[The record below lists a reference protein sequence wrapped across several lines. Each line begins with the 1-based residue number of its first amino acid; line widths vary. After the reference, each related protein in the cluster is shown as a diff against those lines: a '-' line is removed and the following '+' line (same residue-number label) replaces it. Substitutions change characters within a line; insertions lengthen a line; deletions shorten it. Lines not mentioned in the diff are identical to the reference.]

1 MPQILISFF
10 NVYAN
15 RILLSRADL
24 CCSRNEALYIF
35 PSRFHRITIVKIVT
49 RHLFR
54 KIFYESEAPPSLVF
68 LLYFVLNFV

>member
-49 RHLFR
+49 GHLFR
-54 KIFYESEAPPSLVF
+54 KIFYHQR
-68 LLYFVLNFV
+68 LLPRSYFSYILY